1 MIITF
6 RQNWYECDHPV
17 KPVRPEIERIITMT
31 ITYTV
36 GDSLYVNTT
45 NRCSNSCDFCVRSHG
60 EELYGDLWLERE
72 PTREEILADI
82 ESRSPEKYPELVFCG
97 YGEPTERLDDILWV
111 CRELKK
117 KYRLKI
123 RINTNGHS
131 DLINNRDTAPEY
143 EGLVDTVSISLNCA
157 DAKSY
162 QAVCHSEF
170 GEKSYDALID
180 FAKRVKD
187 YVPSVVFS
195 VVRGSIPDSD
205 IDVCRQTAE
214 SIGVK
219 LRVREML

>member
-1 MIITF
+1 
-6 RQNWYECDHPV
+6 
-17 KPVRPEIERIITMT
+17 MT

-60 EELYGDLWLERE
+60 DELYGDLWLDRE

-82 ESRSPEKYPELVFCG
+82 EKRDLAAHRELVFCG
-97 YGEPTERLDDILWV
+97 YGEPTERLDDITWI
-111 CRELKK
+111 CRALKA
-117 KYRLKI
+117 KYSVKI

-131 DLINNRDTAPEY
+131 DLINGRDTAPEFA
-143 EGLVDTVSISLNCA
+143 GCFDVVSISLNCA

-170 GEKSYDALID
+170 GEASFDALID
-180 FAKRVKD
+180 FARRVKD
-187 YVPSVVFS
+187 YVPTVVLS

-205 IDVCRQTAE
+205 IDICQKIADSV
-214 SIGVK
+214 GVT